1 MKSYEYLNG
10 KSSYKSFT
18 DSLKIIQLYK
28 IVQVHR
34 QNLKSKDEMLPK
46 HKTFYYFY
54 YVFLVFWIPSF

>member
-1 MKSYEYLNG
+1 MKSYKYLNG

-34 QNLKSKDEMLPK
+34 QNLKSKD
-46 HKTFYYFY
+46 
-54 YVFLVFWIPSF
+54 